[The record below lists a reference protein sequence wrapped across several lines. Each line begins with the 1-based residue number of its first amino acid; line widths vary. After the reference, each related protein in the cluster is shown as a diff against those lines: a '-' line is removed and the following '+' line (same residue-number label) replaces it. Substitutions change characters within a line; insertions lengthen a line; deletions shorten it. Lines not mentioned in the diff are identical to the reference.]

1 MSEITARQLAIDTR
15 LRLGL
20 QSIEHCDVERTL
32 WSLGITCVKRP
43 LQGALSGA
51 TFKTDGVKL
60 ILVNTA
66 KTLGHQHFTIAHEL
80 YHCLHD
86 EHLANRACRVEL
98 FERASASEEVAD
110 LFAVHL
116 LMPEDA
122 IFNQLRLRKKQGAV
136 LGLADVVHLEQFFSV
151 SRRAMCWRLSDLRL
165 LTREQSSQ
173 WCVNVLQ
180 SARLLGRD
188 TALYLPTNDRALLSD
203 YAEKAAEA
211 LEKGLISESR
221 YEELLAD
228 AGLLEQVTGGT
239 EEADVV
245 D

>member
-1 MSEITARQLAIDTR
+1 MGEMGARQLAIDTR

-20 QSIEHCDVERTL
+20 QSIEYCDVDRAVN
-32 WSLGITCVKRP
+32 SLGITCVKRP
-43 LQGALSGA
+43 LESAMSGA
-51 TFKTDGVKL
+51 TLKTDRVSV

-86 EHLANRACRVEL
+86 EHLVNTACRVES
-98 FERASASEEVAD
+98 FERASYSEQVAD

-122 IFNQLRLRKKQGAV
+122 IVNQLRLRKQQGAV
-136 LGLADVVHLEQFFSV
+136 LGLADVVYLEQFFSV
-151 SRRAMCWRLSDLRL
+151 SRRAMCWRLNDLRL
-165 LTREQSSQ
+165 MTREQSNQ
-173 WCVNVLQ
+173 WCINVVQ
-180 SARLLGRD
+180 SARLMGKN
-188 TALYLPTNDRALLSD
+188 TALYLPTNDRALVSD

-211 LEKGLISESR
+211 LEKDLITESR

-228 AGLLEQVTGGT
+228 AELLEQVTGGT
-239 EEADVV
+239 GEV
-245 D
+245 DIVD